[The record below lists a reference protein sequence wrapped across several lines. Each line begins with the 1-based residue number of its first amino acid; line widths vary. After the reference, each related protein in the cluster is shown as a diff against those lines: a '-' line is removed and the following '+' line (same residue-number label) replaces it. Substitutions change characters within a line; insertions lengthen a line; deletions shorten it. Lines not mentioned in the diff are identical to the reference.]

1 MKLHYLFTIFYLSL
15 LAYTTQADTLS
26 NLFAGSLGN
35 ACKGK
40 AHKFVI
46 CEDNAYPANECA
58 KNLIGK
64 RSYRLTKK
72 TYETA
77 KLAGIQVS
85 AEKGNNA
92 TCKVIL
98 KAVAKER
105 LQKRVKRL
113 RKKGY

>member
-1 MKLHYLFTIFYLSL
+1 MKLRYLFTIFYLSL
-15 LAYTTQADTLS
+15 LAYTTQADILS

-46 CEDNAYPANECA
+46 CEDTAYPANTCA
-58 KNLIGK
+58 NNLIGK

-72 TYETA
+72 AYETA
-77 KLAGIQVS
+77 RLAGINLS

-98 KAVAKER
+98 RSVEKKRIE
-105 LQKRVKRL
+105 KRVKKL